1 MNAQVGGED
10 VLNWDEFAR
19 WELCQWV
26 FTEKVRNGKKV
37 VKTRPIASGF
47 LEKVHN
53 DTTGL

>member
-10 VLNWDEFAR
+10 VLNWDESTR

-37 VKTRPIASGF
+37 VKTRPVASGF